1 MIALKMSEPKI
12 TPLARRL
19 AEENGID
26 WRTLKGSGPEGT
38 IVERD
43 ILSFLAKVMAG
54 EIDLPPAPEEKSA
67 PPEVIPDISQAQAM
81 LAKEGVSLSDVIPV
95 NEPVPTLGELTSL
108 ESALPPGSAAS
119 VFAARPGVAETP
131 VMSDPLRPGF
141 QEASFHGDSREDK
154 HPTLGDFD
162 IVFDD
167 LGLDSPSLEAE
178 APAGTV
184 FTPEPIPAMTAE
196 PAPPG
201 LDVAQ
206 FPGLSPEEKL
216 TWPEVKVPSSDLAN
230 EVPHSEPAPLDLGDW
245 GEPEVAAAT
254 PAEPPLPSLE
264 TPAEPQAPS
273 SWDEPVTPEPTPAW
287 QEPSSE
293 PSFTTWQAETA
304 TPAWQAEA
312 APADTEGT
320 PIHEAEAASGFA
332 GMPEEPAASEV
343 VAPPTPEAA
352 PAAWSGLAT
361 PSAAAPVPP
370 SGQEI
375 PSPAPLRVQAWQRL
389 VQVGAAAQAA
399 ETLAQAWHREVGML
413 PFLYRAAEKALADL
427 ELPLRAHKGVLEGEI
442 LRAYQ
447 AVPAHTLRGTL
458 EALEAATEAD
468 GGLVVLILDGFDQ
481 LIFPGAKVLSLGRRL
496 GEQALLSVSGDLEAQ
511 TASKLL
517 ERVAYYLERPILL
530 A

>member
-1 MIALKMSEPKI
+1 
-12 TPLARRL
+12 
-19 AEENGID
+19 
-26 WRTLKGSGPEGT
+26 
-38 IVERD
+38 
-43 ILSFLAKVMAG
+43 
-54 EIDLPPAPEEKSA
+54 
-67 PPEVIPDISQAQAM
+67 
-81 LAKEGVSLSDVIPV
+81 
-95 NEPVPTLGELTSL
+95 
-108 ESALPPGSAAS
+108 
-119 VFAARPGVAETP
+119 
-131 VMSDPLRPGF
+131 
-141 QEASFHGDSREDK
+141 
-154 HPTLGDFD
+154 
-162 IVFDD
+162 
-167 LGLDSPSLEAE
+167 
-178 APAGTV
+178 
-184 FTPEPIPAMTAE
+184 MTAE

-216 TWPEVKVPSSDLAN
+216 TWPEVKVPSSDLTN

-312 APADTEGT
+312 TPADTEGT

-361 PSAAAPVPP
+361 PSAAAPIPP

-496 GEQALLSVSGDLEAQ
+496 GEQALLAVSGDLEAQ